1 MTAADAGSIAP
12 ALILAIGGVVAA
24 LVAIPGRV
32 DARPLAWLGAA
43 ASLVAA
49 TAAVAIGPSADGSLG
64 FGGTVARDGASV
76 FLVTLVGVV
85 AAASLALL
93 AGDPRPRRRSADAVS
108 LVLFSAS
115 GAALAVTAADLVVLF
130 AAIALLVIPLH
141 GRSLRPFVLGAVS
154 TAVVVYGSALLYAAA
169 GETAYAG
176 LGRATHNPL
185 YLAGLG
191 LVLAGLT
198 SHLIL
203 APAQRTAIVA
213 NVAIA
218 GALLRLVAA
227 TRTGAVALDW
237 EVSLATLAAV
247 ALTITGLAAFTER
260 RVRRLIAYATLSQLG
275 YVTMALA
282 GSAAAAAAFALAT
295 YAMLAIVLFA
305 VLAILPAHEPT
316 LTDLAGLAR
325 RRPLLVCA
333 LGVAV
338 LGLIGIPPAASFI
351 AKLYVFEAAVR
362 AQLLWLVI
370 VGTLTTAVNA
380 AAYVRLVLAC
390 LAPSRLDAVAPAR
403 ARVHAAVAAAAA
415 VAIVGVGLFPGPLL
429 EAAQAVQF

>member
-1 MTAADAGSIAP
+1 
-12 ALILAIGGVVAA
+12 
-24 LVAIPGRV
+24 
-32 DARPLAWLGAA
+32 
-43 ASLVAA
+43 
-49 TAAVAIGPSADGSLG
+49 
-64 FGGTVARDGASV
+64 
-76 FLVTLVGVV
+76 
-85 AAASLALL
+85 
-93 AGDPRPRRRSADAVS
+93 
-108 LVLFSAS
+108 VLFSAS

-260 RVRRLIAYATLSQLG
+260 PGGVSDGPFATLP
-275 YVTMALA
+275 
-282 GSAAAAAAFALAT
+282 AT
-295 YAMLAIVLFA
+295 INEVNVDAQKLKVLVSIFGRETP
-305 VLAILPAHEPT
+305 VELNFS
-316 LTDLAGLAR
+316 D
-325 RRPLLVCA
+325 
-333 LGVAV
+333 VAK
-338 LGLIGIPPAASFI
+338 I
-351 AKLYVFEAAVR
+351 
-362 AQLLWLVI
+362 
-370 VGTLTTAVNA
+370 
-380 AAYVRLVLAC
+380 
-390 LAPSRLDAVAPAR
+390 
-403 ARVHAAVAAAAA
+403 
-415 VAIVGVGLFPGPLL
+415 
-429 EAAQAVQF
+429 